1 VQFILADAEL
11 AALPIVA
18 SIRSD
23 NVEGF
28 AKFLAAAPGV
38 QIERRSATE
47 IVVSR
52 KR

>member
-1 VQFILADAEL
+1 MPV
-11 AALPIVA
+11 VA

-47 IVVSR
+47 IVVNR